1 MTQQEEAAFRTR
13 LARHH
18 DELRWLYMELYD
30 NGSMFAELCDQMHAF
45 AEARSAALKD
55 RDAAREA
62 DPGWYKRR
70 DLLGMMLYIDNFAGD
85 LDGVRSKLDY
95 LEEAGVSCLHLMPF
109 LDTVRGRDDGGY
121 AVADFRTVRPDLGT
135 MDDLEQLTAA
145 CHDRG
150 INVCMDFVMNHTSC
164 DHAWARRA
172 REGDGEYMSRYFF
185 FDSSTSPPS
194 TSRPAPRSSPPPRR
208 ATLPSLRTAG
218 G

>member
-1 MTQQEEAAFRTR
+1 MTEQEEAAFRTR

-30 NGSMFAELCDQMHAF
+30 NGSMFAELCDPMHAF

-185 FDSSTSPPS
+185 SGLPHH
-194 TSRPAPRSSPPPRR
+194 RAGQLHPA
-208 ATLPSLRTAG
+208 
-218 G
+218 